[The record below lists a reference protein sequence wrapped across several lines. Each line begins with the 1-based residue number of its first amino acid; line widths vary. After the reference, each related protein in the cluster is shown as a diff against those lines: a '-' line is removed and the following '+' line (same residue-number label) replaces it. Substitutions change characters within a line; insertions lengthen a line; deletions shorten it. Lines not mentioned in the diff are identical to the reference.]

1 MNYFITST
9 DTNSGK
15 TYVTALLTRSL
26 RKTGWDTVA
35 MKPLSC
41 GGLDDSE
48 TLRAAADNELTLE
61 EVTPVSY
68 KAALGPLD
76 AAVLEGKQFSC
87 EEVIP
92 AFQHLRKKYSSL
104 LVEGVGGWLV
114 PLSPKE
120 SLPDL
125 VRTMEL
131 PVLLVVRNRLGALN
145 HTLLTLESIQNHG
158 MTCEGI
164 LLNHHP
170 EDQGDLAIEGNRCFL
185 QELAI
190 KLQLPFFLEI
200 YPNQT
205 TLDFNRSNNASTAF
219 SLKSKRSPGKNSRQ
233 TSVFFPS

>member
-9 DTNSGK
+9 DTNAGK
-15 TYVTALLTRSL
+15 TYATALLTRSL
-26 RKTGWDTVA
+26 RKAGWNTVA

-48 TLRAAADNELTLE
+48 TLRAAADNELSLE

-76 AAVLEGKQFSC
+76 AAPLEGKQFSC
-87 EEVIP
+87 EEIIP
-92 AFQHLRKKYSSL
+92 TFQHLRKKYSSL
-104 LVEGVGGWLV
+104 LVEGIGGWLV

-125 VRTMEL
+125 VQAMGL

-145 HTLLTLESIQNHG
+145 HTLLTLESIQHHG
-158 MTCEGI
+158 MTCDGI

-170 EDQGDLAIEGNRCFL
+170 EDQDDLAIEGNRRFL
-185 QELAI
+185 QKLAI

-200 YPNQT
+200 YPKQVTIDVSQFIQT
-205 TLDFNRSNNASTAF
+205 KPSPLFQSSRSED
-219 SLKSKRSPGKNSRQ
+219 
-233 TSVFFPS
+233 